1 MEHEVQNCEMSRVY
15 NYTQHNDTS
24 VNKHLIV
31 KKRGTR
37 SKEKWI
43 NDDNDLG
50 SIGSGPPPP
59 PQLEKFKFNHE
70 K

>member
-31 KKRGTR
+31 KKRGG